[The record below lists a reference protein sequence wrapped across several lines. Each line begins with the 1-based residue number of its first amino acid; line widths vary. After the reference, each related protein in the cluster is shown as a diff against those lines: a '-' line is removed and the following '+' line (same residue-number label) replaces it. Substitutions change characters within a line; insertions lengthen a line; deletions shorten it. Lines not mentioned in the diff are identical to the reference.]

1 MVVIPLPLGIPR
13 RQYTDQNVDVG
24 LFSIQNALNYISVD
38 TSVSNDKGINRLYI
52 IKTVW
57 ILLTILYT
65 SFYILEI
72 DIISF
77 VERLDWWILDIFVS
91 FYGEIL

>member
-38 TSVSNDKGINRLYI
+38 TSVSNDKGISRLYI
-52 IKTVW
+52 IKTV
-57 ILLTILYT
+57 
-65 SFYILEI
+65 
-72 DIISF
+72 
-77 VERLDWWILDIFVS
+77 
-91 FYGEIL
+91 